1 MGLDKNGS
9 TSLKAALCESSQNQE
24 VWTTCSCFSFCESSL
39 SNKALGIRPIKYITG
54 LSPFLHRTEKG
65 LFTCLGYLFIITE
78 SQERRHVSPRGFF
91 FFLEVPD
98 FEAEVA
104 NLESFPWNRTVIR
117 AACHD
122 HKLMF
127 FLIFLSSTFL

>member
-1 MGLDKNGS
+1 MGLDKNAS
-9 TSLKAALCESSQNQE
+9 TSLKTTLCENSQNQE
-24 VWTTCSCFSFCESSL
+24 VWKTCSCFSFCESSL
-39 SNKALGIRPIKYITG
+39 SNKALGIQPIKYIAG
-54 LSPFLHRTEKG
+54 LSPFLHRTEKV

-78 SQERRHVSPRGFF
+78 SQKWRHFSPRGI

-104 NLESFPWNRTVIR
+104 NLDSFPWNQTVIR

-122 HKLMF
+122 HKLMS